1 MRTENH
7 KQYRNVHEKVLN
19 KVNSAIHKKG
29 KNNQVVLSNEYKTG
43 YK

>member
-7 KQYRNVHEKVLN
+7 RQYMNVHEKVLN

-29 KNNQVVLSNEYKTG
+29 NQVVLANEYKIG